1 MSKLYFSCRKFT
13 VKLVTRG
20 SIIVEAAPI
29 VKRFEGQ
36 TVDGLKSWARSKFG
50 GPIVVEELRQYRPR
64 IGRPAED
71 RGE

>member
-36 TVDGLKSWARSKFG
+36 TVDA
-50 GPIVVEELRQYRPR
+50 VEIMGTE
-64 IGRPAED
+64 
-71 RGE
+71 